1 MIKGINRIDDAK
13 RAVDIGATAIS
24 VSNHGGNN
32 LDGTPAAIRALP
44 VALRVFVGGGAG
56 VTDRQNSASGFA
68 LLEIEDANTVLADNR
83 AGIRL
88 DLLDNSTVP
97 PPTSGDE
104 TMAYNCTAGDAL
116 TGSHDYRDGV
126 LEVYLLDD
134 VHGDGFTCP
143 ATNERPEPVIY
154 LRAGAR
160 SESLLLHE
168 LGHALGLTLPGSGH
182 SDELAGFDGAN
193 VMAGGLV
200 PKEEAWRSRLTVGQV
215 FRMNAGPGSWLNWA
229 NDRSGNPLRETA
241 APRVACQCGA
251 DDLVGPCPRVVD
263 DIAKPRA
270 GEAGQPPPLCRDF
283 ITLPSLGAG
292 EDPVALLAGRQWGT
306 PLDACRRTFAGLRVH
321 REPTD
326 FIVTENLTQPGSCP
340 SWLAVFFR
348 DHAPIF
354 RDLNAMLGAWSDAA
368 DLRTLDG
375 GLKPRTALT
384 VHVYYNAVEHVK
396 AKASIDE
403 AVQVYGPDGRTGL
416 DLHFIEVGSLP
427 NPCPTTAGG
436 LAVCYSAAGPP
447 VARLVGAALGLPAL
461 TAGEQSLTA
470 FAHNVMQPASTGSA
484 PTLTM
489 GQLFRIHAALGVTGL
504 PTGFPDCRPTT
515 APCPPIDADVTP

>member
-1 MIKGINRIDDAK
+1 
-13 RAVDIGATAIS
+13 
-24 VSNHGGNN
+24 
-32 LDGTPAAIRALP
+32 
-44 VALRVFVGGGAG
+44 
-56 VTDRQNSASGFA
+56 
-68 LLEIEDANTVLADNR
+68 
-83 AGIRL
+83 
-88 DLLDNSTVP
+88 
-97 PPTSGDE
+97 
-104 TMAYNCTAGDAL
+104 
-116 TGSHDYRDGV
+116 
-126 LEVYLLDD
+126 
-134 VHGDGFTCP
+134 GDGFTCP

-306 PLDACRRTFAGLRVH
+306 PLDACRRNFAGL
-321 REPTD
+321 
-326 FIVTENLTQPGSCP
+326 
-340 SWLAVFFR
+340 
-348 DHAPIF
+348 
-354 RDLNAMLGAWSDAA
+354 
-368 DLRTLDG
+368 
-375 GLKPRTALT
+375 
-384 VHVYYNAVEHVK
+384 
-396 AKASIDE
+396 
-403 AVQVYGPDGRTGL
+403 
-416 DLHFIEVGSLP
+416 
-427 NPCPTTAGG
+427 
-436 LAVCYSAAGPP
+436 
-447 VARLVGAALGLPAL
+447 
-461 TAGEQSLTA
+461 
-470 FAHNVMQPASTGSA
+470 
-484 PTLTM
+484 
-489 GQLFRIHAALGVTGL
+489 
-504 PTGFPDCRPTT
+504 
-515 APCPPIDADVTP
+515 